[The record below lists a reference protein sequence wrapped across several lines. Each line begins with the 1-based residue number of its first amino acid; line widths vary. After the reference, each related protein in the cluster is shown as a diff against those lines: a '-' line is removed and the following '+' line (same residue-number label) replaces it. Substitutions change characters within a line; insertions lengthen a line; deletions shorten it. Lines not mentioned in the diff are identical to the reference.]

1 MKKIIIMTAVG
12 ILLGSS
18 SFALFAEEPANN
30 NPTEV
35 PRPAR
40 RRPEGG
46 RKGRMNGEHP
56 PWKRI
61 AYDQKRAEELWKQLA
76 AAKTDAEK
84 KEIQQKY
91 DIETVQRV
99 MNFRR
104 GEKNGPGMRGRNEGG
119 FKGRHGGRRDGGSP
133 DRREKKPESNSEEK
147 DE

>member
-1 MKKIIIMTAVG
+1 
-12 ILLGSS
+12 
-18 SFALFAEEPANN
+18 
-30 NPTEV
+30 
-35 PRPAR
+35 
-40 RRPEGG
+40 
-46 RKGRMNGEHP
+46 MNGEHP

-104 GEKNGPGMRGRNEGG
+104 GEKNGSGMRGRREGG
-119 FKGRHGGRRDGGSP
+119 FEGRHGGRREGGSP
-133 DRREKKPESNSEEK
+133 GRREKKPESESSSEEK
-147 DE
+147 AE